1 MTDPLNLE
9 TKIEAWLR
17 ERLSPQRLRHS
28 LGVAEAAADLAEG
41 HGIDPAPL
49 RLAGLLHDC
58 AREVGPHKTL
68 ELAREWG
75 VSLRQVDEE
84 FPVLLH
90 GRLAE
95 IIAVRDFDIVDTAVL
110 TAVRYHT
117 AGHPDMS
124 LSDKIFFLSDHIDPG
139 RDLPHVEGL
148 RLLAFEDIDKAM
160 LAAIDI
166 NLAYLQGAGRKVDPD
181 TYLLL
186 DFLMEKR

>member
-1 MTDPLNLE
+1 MDEE
-9 TKIEAWLR
+9 TRIETWLSG
-17 ERLSPQRLRHS
+17 RLSPQRFRHS
-28 LGVAEAAADLAEG
+28 QGVAQQAAELAVAHEVR
-41 HGIDPAPL
+41 PAPL

-58 AREVGPHKTL
+58 ARELGPHETL
-68 ELAREWG
+68 ELARQWG
-75 VSLRQVDEE
+75 VSLRPVDEE

-95 IIAVRDFDIVDTAVL
+95 IIAARDFDISDTAVL

-124 LSDKIFFLSDHIDPG
+124 LSDKIFFLADHIEPG

-148 RLLAFEDIDKAM
+148 RRIAFRDIDQALLAAV
-160 LAAIDI
+160 DI

-181 TYLLL
+181 TFLLL
-186 DFLMEKR
+186 DHLMERQ